1 MNNTGVILP
10 RLWMDLWITF
20 PPGVRKALS
29 RCERAFLERR
39 GERQRQRVVMR
50 KPISAMPRPMARFQF
65 DSPGIGYCMPEM

>member
-20 PPGVRKALS
+20 APGMRKALS
-29 RCERAFLERR
+29 RCERAFLEEG
-39 GERQRQRVVMR
+39 GEGQRQRVVMR

-65 DSPGIGYCMPEM
+65 DRPGIGYCMPEM